1 MDTIEICSLTGITLL
16 ISGVDFE
23 YGVKGGNDL
32 MVRAFGTVM
41 GDKIGSIIIAVGI
54 SLFALS
60 TVLSWALYGTRCCE
74 YIFGHKSIRLYQIVF
89 VLICI
94 VGATMNLSLAWD
106 IADTLNGLMALPNL
120 VALVGLSGV
129 VMRLTQDHLKQK
141 NRDLT

>member
-1 MDTIEICSLTGITLL
+1 MDTIVICSLTGITLL

>member
-1 MDTIEICSLTGITLL
+1 
-16 ISGVDFE
+16 
-23 YGVKGGNDL
+23 
-32 MVRAFGTVM
+32 M

-74 YIFGHKSIRLYQIVF
+74 YIFGHKSIRPYQIVF